1 MRRLPPLNAIRV
13 FEVAAR
19 YENFARAA
27 AELHVT
33 HGAVSRQIA
42 LLEEWLGV
50 LLFKRGAR
58 QALLTQEGRDLLK
71 ETSASLDRLELAV
84 TVLRRTVQPSTLNVS
99 ATPTFS
105 MHWLIP
111 RLNRFTHR
119 HPDIYIRLSSSLEP
133 ADFSRDSY
141 DLAIRR
147 TPTVPSQQAIPLFPA
162 MSMPI
167 GSPDLPGIAG
177 ITASGLSRHTLI
189 HTATS
194 PHSWPNLLASMGLKG
209 LQPANA
215 LYFDQLY
222 FGVQACINKMGIA
235 VAPAVILVD
244 DLLSEKLCLPF
255 PRYRTENDTE
265 YHAIVGAPYTPDSPV
280 AKFLEW
286 LHEEGQA
293 SYEAILELCG

>member
-1 MRRLPPLNAIRV
+1 MRV

-42 LLEEWLGV
+42 LLEEWLGIP
-50 LLFKRGAR
+50 LFKRGAR
-58 QALLTQEGRDLLK
+58 QALLTPEGRELLK
-71 ETSASLDRLELAV
+71 EASASFDRLELAV
-84 TVLRRTVQPSTLNVS
+84 TLLRRPVQTSTLGVS

-141 DLAIRR
+141 DIAIRR
-147 TPTVPSQQAIPLFPA
+147 APPAPSQQWIPLFPA

-167 GSPDLPGIAG
+167 GSPDLPGIA
-177 ITASGLSRHTLI
+177 TLTPAGLARHTLI

-194 PHSWPNLLASMGLKG
+194 PHSWPNLLHAMDLKG

-222 FGVQACINKMGIA
+222 FGVQACINKMGLA

-244 DLLSEKLCLPF
+244 DLMAERLCLPF
-255 PRYRTENDTE
+255 PRHRADDDTE
-265 YHAIVGAPYTPDSPV
+265 YRAIVGAAYSPDSPV
-280 AKFLEW
+280 SKFLAW
-286 LHEEGQA
+286 LQEEGQA
-293 SYEAILELCG
+293 SYEAVLELCG